1 MSTLKSLTP
10 SAAQGLVEV
19 VQAVTPDAAGATRP
33 FGVQDVG
40 DGDLTWT
47 DAAGTRHSLKDGWF
61 GAAPA
66 GMALLWFAVA
76 PPSPE
81 WWVATGQAINAATYP
96 ICAALYGTNLPN
108 FADRYL
114 VGASGSKSVK
124 TTGGSSTITVAQM
137 PPHSHA
143 IKNSGTNMGAAG
155 DNVGE
160 ELLGTSTSRGWR
172 TGPDGGG
179 EPYWPPYLAVNLI
192 IKMG

>member
-10 SAAQGLVEV
+10 PAAQGLVEV
-19 VQAVTPDAAGATRP
+19 VQAVTPPSSGATGP
-33 FGVQDVG
+33 FGVKDLG

-47 DAAGTRHSLKDGWF
+47 DSAGTRHSLKDGWF

-66 GMALLWFAVA
+66 GMSLLWFAVN
-76 PPSPE
+76 PPSSE
-81 WWVATGQAINAATYP
+81 WWVATGQAINASLYP

-108 FADRYL
+108 FANRYL
-114 VGASGSKSVK
+114 VGASDTKSVK
-124 TTGGSSTITVAQM
+124 TAGGSSTITVDQM

-143 IKNSGTNMGAAG
+143 IKNSGTNIGAAG
-155 DNVGE
+155 DDMGE

-172 TGPDGGG
+172 TEPDGGG
-179 EPYWPPYLAVNLI
+179 QPYWPPYLAVNLI